1 MTYICLLLLLSL
13 KRNLIWQYHQVK
25 NELWFHFSIRT
36 AKQNMKI
43 MESDDSWWQHCS
55 KNLISWQYS
64 FKGEYWVSDTDC
76 KMQN

>member
-13 KRNLIWQYHQVK
+13 KRNLFDNTTRSKMSYGFIFPLEQ
-25 NELWFHFSIRT
+25 T

-55 KNLISWQYS
+55 KNLIS
-64 FKGEYWVSDTDC
+64 
-76 KMQN
+76 